1 VRWKKEGVV
10 NGDHLEVTIGRPSI
24 QENRKLICWAK
35 GFNKIVKGED
45 RAV

>member
-24 QENRKLICWAK
+24 QENRKLICWPK